1 MAAHNSRRLSGS
13 APPPSAN
20 GRIDRSA
27 ADAGSRTGA
36 RCLGPRSSNPI
47 TLPHTCRLIAAG
59 MAWPRARGLRGRG
72 LTLRN
77 TFRFWRR
84 RAISGGCCGRLRC
97 RSRCGV
103 PPGRLLRRRR
113 SDRRAGPFCRHG
125 AAALGVRVHL
135 RRSCDA
141 RRHGVPRRRYGVR
154 PRWYLRRRSFVDA
167 AGTGR
172 LPMRRPRGGRG
183 PVDPTGA
190 LGRISRMTDKT
201 VADRH
206 RRYTGAERTHPGRG
220 ARPISAPPQKLPQRQ
235 VRVDVRQQ
243 PLELLQPLPAI
254 VVDRRLEL
262 PSSRAERPY
271 PVGRAT
277 KSAGPN
283 EAR

>member
-1 MAAHNSRRLSGS
+1 MPGAAPAPAASVHAAAATRSRS
-13 APPPSAN
+13 
-20 GRIDRSA
+20 
-27 ADAGSRTGA
+27 
-36 RCLGPRSSNPI
+36 
-47 TLPHTCRLIAAG
+47 HTCRLIAAG
-59 MAWPRARGLRGRG
+59 MARPRARGLRGRG

-77 TFRFWRR
+77 TFRFGADVLDRAVVAGGCAAEAVAESRPAVSFGAEGRIAAPGRFAATARR
-84 RAISGGCCGRLRC
+84 RLASACTFAEVATPVDMVFLG
-97 RSRCGV
+97 
-103 PPGRLLRRRR
+103 
-113 SDRRAGPFCRHG
+113 G
-125 AAALGVRVHL
+125 AAESG
-135 RRSCDA
+135 
-141 RRHGVPRRRYGVR
+141 P
-154 PRWYLRRRSFVDA
+154 
-167 AGTGR
+167 AGTFGAEVSSTPPARAR

-220 ARPISAPPQKLPQRQ
+220 ARPISAPPPQKLPQRQ